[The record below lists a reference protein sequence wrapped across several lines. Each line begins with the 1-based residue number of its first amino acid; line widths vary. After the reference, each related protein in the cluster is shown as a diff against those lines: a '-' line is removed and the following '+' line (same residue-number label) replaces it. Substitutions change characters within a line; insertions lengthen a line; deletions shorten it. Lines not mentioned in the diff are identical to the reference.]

1 MCVYLN
7 GVYHLKFMCIVFILG
22 ILYSNL
28 VCD

>member
-7 GVYHLKFMCIVFILG
+7 GVYHLKFMRIVFILD

-28 VCD
+28 ECD